1 MKLLTKSTSTGQSKI
16 QSEDDQIWHFFSPR
30 NTKYSKSKRSNRK
43 TENGYWKVTGRDRSI
58 KGTSK
63 KVIGT
68 KKTLVFY
75 RGRVPSGI
83 KTDWVMHE
91 YHSSAL
97 TPDKGIYVLCKVIH
111 KSKSEISVSS
121 GGGAEPSHPLPC
133 VSEDHVTTEQTFE
146 TIGQAEETPN
156 SVCNTG
162 GFDTDLGLMWDELD
176 EESPMLDSIL
186 LNDFSF
192 IDNIP
197 LLSEFCSPLE
207 DLEVETQSMPQFANS
222 VSANHSSETVHSQM
236 QSDLITW
243 SCPDHSSNIDSETVS
258 LWMNQ
263 CSPGASAGERSFNTK

>member
-1 MKLLTKSTSTGQSKI
+1 MVLKWKMKGFGFRPTDQELIEDYLNYKNLGDDTPVHEAINEINIYRFDPWDLRGQSKI

-97 TPDKGIYVLCKVIH
+97 TPDK
-111 KSKSEISVSS
+111 
-121 GGGAEPSHPLPC
+121 
-133 VSEDHVTTEQTFE
+133 